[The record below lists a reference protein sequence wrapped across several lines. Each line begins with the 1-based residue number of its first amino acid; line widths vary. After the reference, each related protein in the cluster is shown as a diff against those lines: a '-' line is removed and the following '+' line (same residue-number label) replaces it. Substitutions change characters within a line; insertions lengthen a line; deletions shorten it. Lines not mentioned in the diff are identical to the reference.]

1 VTASPNTF
9 LLKVENEW
17 KLTHGM
23 SKFTYGN
30 LLMALA
36 NSVSE
41 AERLGEDFKRTRI
54 FAMVLVTLW
63 EITIF
68 LRQI

>member
-1 VTASPNTF
+1 
-9 LLKVENEW
+9 
-17 KLTHGM
+17 M
-23 SKFTYGN
+23 IKFTGEN

-41 AERLGEDFKRTRI
+41 AGRLGEDFKKTRI
-54 FAMVLVTLW
+54 FAMVLVTLR